1 MSNDA
6 DLLLEAAF
14 NDAKM
19 TKEIN
24 RVTKKFEDAG
34 KKMQAAVNKTAESAV
49 TNNQVVAANAREMD
63 RLRRAY
69 DPLYAASKK
78 YEAELNRLNRA
89 HSAGAISAKV
99 HRDALAKLNT
109 EFAGGGKAIQAAAQG
124 SGIATHQIQNV
135 GYQIQDFAVQ
145 VASGTDATRAFAQQF
160 PQLASVFGVWGV
172 AIGTAAAIL
181 VPLAGAFLGAA
192 EKAETLDEQL
202 DRLAD
207 STAAMSSA
215 AEAAAV
221 PVDELRHKYGD
232 LADEVARAADVMAV
246 VTAGVARRDALA
258 AAKRVSGELGLDL
271 PSMSAYLDSS
281 GNVMRGYERA
291 RMQLIEQAVEKIGKK
306 TGASAD
312 EAQRLADAIIRLGR
326 VNDLDDLV
334 RDSEAVLSVISEI
347 GASTKEQRKSLD
359 DVALLIGKVL
369 DQAKTQIDA
378 AGADSD
384 RLLSK
389 YDQTTRRM
397 AALDQERIKALDAL
411 KRAEAEGNAER
422 VEAYRRV
429 IREIDNEITK
439 VQQLARETDVG
450 LQKMIR
456 GYQQYAQVRAE
467 GAAWAESAPGFEAHY
482 IARRVSGDGGA
493 DAELVRAATVVA
505 EQLGVAARDLI
516 AVMSFETGGKLRPDT
531 MGPTTKWGQHFGL
544 IQFGQPQGKKYGV
557 SPDSSIT
564 EQVTAAGRYLQDAGV
579 KAGDSLANIYAAVL
593 AGDARKINASDL
605 AAGGVVGNVSDAVG
619 GSQFAPHLARADG
632 LLAANAGISRETLTL
647 EREATAARKKALA
660 DEVRDRDRRLQLA
673 KQLSEQLAKDL
684 LTEQKS
690 AELAAERNA
699 KLAEISASDMS
710 APEKAAAIAA
720 VNAEMERQQALFML
734 LEDAKRRGVDLDAQM
749 IDSAMTYRQA
759 IQRLV
764 DTKRDSILAD
774 EQAKAAADK
783 LREAQDF
790 SERQTEALKN
800 GIVDAI
806 VEGKNF
812 EDVLAG
818 VAAALAKAALQ
829 AALFNEGPMA
839 RGGGPAGGGG
849 LWGGVRSLFGF
860 ADGGYTGAG
869 GKYEPAGVV
878 HRGEY
883 VFDQASVRAAGG
895 PAALEAMRRGLRGYA
910 DGGYVGRAI
919 PSLPSIA
926 AAIPAGAG
934 QAPKVTINNNAPGV
948 EVIREYATRDEVRL
962 MIRQNEAAQARSF
975 GARVQAANKYPRG

>member
-1 MSNDA
+1 
-6 DLLLEAAF
+6 
-14 NDAKM
+14 M